1 MRIKQGKTFIR
12 LTIDFPR
19 QFLKDLYYAVLKI
32 DLEEENFINRVG
44 VVFNKRLQTQLTIN
58 EKTKHLTV
66 FHPVTSQDR
75 NEVKINLTVPLEV
88 KIKSMEYTFL
98 SRQEFAKY
106 SHGVKKLENKI
117 HSNLNTK
124 RKNAALD
131 EFYHLK
137 QDMEMN
143 RNLLRVYG
151 VQTYKDNIDG
161 YKKSLYRWF
170 EFYFNKGE
178 KLIGKNKKKKKLTS
192 KEIEILKSLGYL

>member
-1 MRIKQGKTFIR
+1 

-19 QFLKDLYYAVLKI
+19 QFLKDLHYAVVKI
-32 DLEEENFINRVG
+32 NLEGENFMKRIEA
-44 VVFNKRLQTQLTIN
+44 VFNIRIKTRLTIN
-58 EKTKHLTV
+58 EKIECLTV

-75 NEVKINLTVPLEV
+75 NEVKINLSVPLEA
-88 KIKSMEYTFL
+88 KIKSIKYTFL
-98 SRQEFAKY
+98 SRQEFANS
-106 SHGVKKLENKI
+106 SHGVTKLENKI

-124 RKNAALD
+124 RKNTALD

-143 RNLLRVYG
+143 KNLLRDDGAQVL
-151 VQTYKDNIDG
+151 KDKIDD
-161 YKKSLYRWF
+161 YRKSLYRWF